1 MKKYFVKLTV
11 MASVLVFMLTM
22 PAFAKTTLRF
32 AGIVPVDNAAS
43 QTCVKICDNVAKETK
58 GEIEIKFYPAGQL
71 GDYTLLYEELIRG
84 TIDIALIPLVS
95 QFDPKFAL
103 CSVAFLAKD
112 YDEARK
118 LFSTNGFISRKTDE
132 LNATKGVK
140 FFGFNVE
147 GFGGLGMVKKP
158 VEPLNPEINKKLLIR
173 TSPNDVL
180 KFTLE
185 SMKYRTVTIPW
196 SDLYTAMQTGVCDG
210 WIGGTAEHNYT
221 TFRDVIKYYHELN
234 LYIEATSFLMS
245 NKTWAKLKPEHQK
258 IIERAFKDASNNSL
272 NIAEKINAGYRKQ
285 MKDAGIEVFEYTDD
299 ELSPIFENGR
309 EYVWNKLDKI
319 LGKDLINELF
329 EAAK

>member
-1 MKKYFVKLTV
+1 MKKNFVILT
-11 MASVLVFMLTM
+11 MIACALVATAAM

-32 AGIVPVDNAAS
+32 AGITPIDTAGA
-43 QTCVKICDNVAKETK
+43 QACIKICDKVAKETK
-58 GEIEIKFYPAGQL
+58 GEVEIKFYPAGQL

-95 QFDPKFAL
+95 QFDPQFAL

-112 YDEARK
+112 YNDARK
-118 LFSTNGFISRKTDE
+118 LFGKDGFIYKKTAE
-132 LNATKGVK
+132 LNAKKDVK
-140 FFGFNVE
+140 FFGFNVD
-147 GFGGLGMVKKP
+147 GFGGLGMVKEP
-158 VEPLNPEINKKLLIR
+158 IEPLNPLANKKRLVR
-173 TSPNDVL
+173 TSPNDIL

-221 TFRDVIKYYHELN
+221 TFRDVIKYYYELN
-234 LYIEATSFLMS
+234 LYIEATSFVMS
-245 NKTWAKLKPEHQK
+245 NKTWTKLKPEHQK
-258 IIERAFKDASNNSL
+258 VIEEAFADASENSMSTA
-272 NIAEKINAGYRKQ
+272 NDINAGYRKQ
-285 MKDAGIEVFEYTDD
+285 MKEAGIKVFEYTDK
-299 ELSPIFENGR
+299 ELESIFENGR
-309 EYVWNKLDKI
+309 KYVWNKLDKI